1 MSLKKFRE
9 EDKKKNQIIVFT
21 IVCILLIAGVFL
33 YQSYALFETK
43 DNFNVVSG
51 SIEKPGDL
59 SFAFYVNDEI
69 VLEAPS
75 KESNLALSEKSNCNN
90 GVTVSWNVESW
101 NASVDYSNYKQEK
114 TSKTKCNLFF
124 REAMYSDYVTSC
136 GENGNTAVDCM
147 KKYSDK
153 DTINLVYDE
162 TVDNNLRYIGSNPD
176 NYVDIGDRNLD
187 GNTILWRIIGVMEN
201 IKKSE
206 NSESETRLKIIRDN
220 SIGLY
225 SWDSSPSN
233 INSGYGVSEWSQAD
247 VMKLLNPGFESI
259 SGGSLYWN
267 SSSGSCYSNQAN
279 TMVACDF
286 KSSGLSPESYVYFD
300 EALWHLGTYQGGD
313 SITNTY
319 LLASQHY
326 SYERSNNHS
335 KICGAICCD
344 DTVTRTTRWTGNVGL
359 MYASDYS
366 YATSGGFATNRETCL
381 KTHLYDWRNSNVSDC
396 KNNNWL
402 FSSLYGFALMT
413 PSPFSNWLSS
423 APVGAGIRD
432 LGSDGSVSNMR
443 ASQASHIRPVLYL
456 KSKVQITKGEGTS
469 TNPYKIEL
477 SV

>member
-162 TVDNNLRYIGSNPD
+162 TVDNNLRYIGADPN
-176 NYVDIGDRNLD
+176 NYVSFN
-187 GNTILWRIIGVMEN
+187 NELWRIIGVMEN
-201 IKKSE
+201 IDDGTGKKDA
-206 NSESETRLKIIRDN
+206 RIKLIRN
-220 SIGLY
+220 ESIGNY
-225 SWDSSPSN
+225 SWDTSLES
-233 INSGYGVSEWSQAD
+233 INLGIGVNEWSQAKI
-247 VMKLLNPGFESI
+247 MKLLNSGFESEEY
-259 SGGSLYWN
+259 GGSLYWN
-267 SSSGSCYSNQAN
+267 SQSGYCYKGANNKTESCDFTNIGLNADSKRFIQAALWNTGSNS
-279 TMVACDF
+279 VALAPTSVTNSF
-286 KSSGLSPESYVYFD
+286 KSSQLYTD
-300 EALWHLGTYQGGD
+300 
-313 SITNTY
+313 
-319 LLASQHY
+319 
-326 SYERSNNHS
+326 ERSENIGKSCVSGNECNDS
-335 KICGAICCD
+335 
-344 DTVTRTTRWTGNVGL
+344 VTRTTTWIGSVGL
-359 MYASDYS
+359 MYPSDYFL
-366 YATSGGFATNRETCL
+366 ATGGQADVRNQCMNLSPYDYQQAEKCYSG
-381 KTHLYDWRNSNVSDC
+381 
-396 KNNNWL
+396 NWL
-402 FSSLYGFALMT
+402 FTNEPIVWTMT
-413 PSPFSNWLSS
+413 PANTLTIADTVFD
-423 APVGAGIRD
+423 IRSEYGLYAEWAWVFGD
-432 LGSDGSVSNMR
+432 
-443 ASQASHIRPVLYL
+443 IYPTLYL
-456 KSKVQITKGEGTS
+456 KGQTRVIHGSGTKDS
-469 TNPYKIEL
+469 PYKVEI
-477 SV
+477 